1 VGAFGRPAPPQM
13 ASVGLGIVKLGRL
26 VLAGLLAS
34 CSGSNLPATIAA
46 PPESF
51 VELKQKIALIRD
63 LPFKREVSLANASPN
78 PAATAVDRPSVEEY
92 AEPSLSHLSR
102 VYKRLG
108 LLPGSTDFARAL
120 ADYSRLQRLFYYDLR
135 KQVVVI
141 AADSTKLAPAVGGET
156 NGRTAQIPA
165 VLSLTQALQEQY
177 FQWQEKLT
185 LIPLEDRK
193 LAFRA
198 VAAGDSSL
206 VASAYVGEPRPTKTR
221 DRALIIERW
230 ATVLEKMSAELPE
243 LLRQKL
249 IFPYREGRQFVQWA
263 HAVKGW
269 EGVNRLYT
277 DPPLSTSQV
286 IHAEK
291 YYSKREN
298 PVRIIPWGLTRQM
311 KEPAVVDQTLG
322 EHLIQVLLA
331 SGIPRQQAAEIAAGS
346 TGDQLTAYPH
356 GEDLLTAWI
365 TGWKNET
372 AARVFSRAYRTLLER
387 HHRLRFVASPGRDDS
402 WQAGPSGGPSML
414 LQTRGPFVL
423 LLDGLTAAQA
433 LTVADEIWTNLDA
446 ETESI
451 VIPFESAKRAAQLS
465 WTSR

>member
-1 VGAFGRPAPPQM
+1 MGAFSRPAPQI
-13 ASVGLGIVKLGRL
+13 ASVCLGIVKLGRL
-26 VLAGLLAS
+26 ILAGLLAS
-34 CSGSNLPATIAA
+34 CSGSNPPSTSAS

-51 VELKQKIALIRD
+51 AELKPKIALIRE

-78 PAATAVDRPSVEEY
+78 PTASSADRPPIEEY
-92 AEPSLSHLSR
+92 AAQSLSHLSR

-108 LLPGSTDFARAL
+108 LLSESTDFPRAL
-120 ADYSRLQRLFYYDLR
+120 ADYSRLQRLFYYDVGR
-135 KQVVVI
+135 HAVVI
-141 AADSTKLAPAVGGET
+141 APDASKVARALGGET
-156 NGRTAQIPA
+156 NGRMAQMPA

-185 LIPLEDRK
+185 LISLEDRK

-198 VAAGDSSL
+198 VAAGDSWL
-206 VASAYVGEPRPTKTR
+206 VGSAYLGEPRPMKPR
-221 DRALIIERW
+221 DRARAMDRW
-230 ATVLEKMSAELPE
+230 AIALEKMSAHLPD

-249 IFPYREGRQFVQWA
+249 LFPYREGGQFVQWA
-263 HAVKGW
+263 YAAKGW
-269 EGVNRLYT
+269 EGVNRLYA
-277 DPPLSTSQV
+277 DPPLSTSQI
-286 IHAEK
+286 IHPES

-311 KEPAVVDQTLG
+311 NETAVVDQTLG

-331 SGIPRQQAAEIAAGS
+331 SSVPRQQAAEIAAGF
-346 TGDQLTAYPH
+346 TGDQLSAYPH
-356 GEDLLTAWI
+356 GDDLVTAWI
-365 TGWKNET
+365 TGWKNDKE
-372 AARVFSRAYRTLLER
+372 AQMFYRAYRALLEHR
-387 HHRLRFVASPGRDDS
+387 HRLRFVDSAGRGGRL
-402 WQAGPSGGPSML
+402 QAGPSGGPSML
-414 LQTRGPFVL
+414 LQTRGTFVL

-433 LTVADEIWTNLDA
+433 LPLADEIWTNLDA